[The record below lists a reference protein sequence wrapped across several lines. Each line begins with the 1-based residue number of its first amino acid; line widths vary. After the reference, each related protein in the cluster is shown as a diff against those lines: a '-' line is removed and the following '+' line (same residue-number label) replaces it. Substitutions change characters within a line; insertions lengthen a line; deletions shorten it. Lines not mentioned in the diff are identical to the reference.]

1 MTPNDL
7 SLRTGGFD
15 GVLRAIDVIG
25 TDEAWL
31 VVAVTTVGT
40 RFCFTTEDR
49 QVLDTWIAMAAAIP
63 APPESDTSPGDE
75 VTGLMADDLVGE
87 LTSLEIGPWPHPA
100 GVGIGGW
107 KITFDTPSGPVRLLA
122 RPGLISQLRQLLR

>member
-25 TDEAWL
+25 TEQGWL

-40 RFCFTTEDR
+40 RFCFTAEDR

-63 APPESDTSPGDE
+63 APLECETLPCDE
-75 VTGLMADDLVGE
+75 VSGLESDDLVGE
-87 LTSLEIGPWPHPA
+87 LTRLEVGPWPHPA

-122 RPGLISQLRQLLR
+122 RPVLISHLRQLLG

>member
-15 GVLRAIDVIG
+15 GVLRAVDVID
-25 TDEAWL
+25 TNEAWL

-40 RFCFTTEDR
+40 RFCFSTRDR
-49 QVLDTWIAMAAAIP
+49 QVLDTWIAMSSGVP
-63 APPESDTSPGDE
+63 TSPEQTADQVDG
-75 VTGLMADDLVGE
+75 VCGVVADDLVGE
-87 LTSLEIGPWPHPA
+87 LTSMEVGPWPHPA

-107 KITFDTPSGPVRLLA
+107 RITFETPSGPVRLLA

>member
-7 SLRTGGFD
+7 SVRTGGFD
-15 GVLRAIDVIG
+15 GVLRAVDVIG
-25 TDEAWL
+25 TDDSWL

-40 RFCFTTEDR
+40 RFCFATRDR
-49 QVLDTWIAMAAAIP
+49 QILDTWIATANAIP
-63 APPESDTSPGDE
+63 SPPEPDHVAVEE
-75 VTGLMADDLVGE
+75 VIGVVPDDLVGQ
-87 LTSLEIGPWPHPA
+87 LTSMEIGPWPHPA

-122 RPGLISQLRQLLR
+122 RPGLIAQLRRLLR